1 MVTWE
6 SKEVAEA
13 HLYKSVIHWKSGDKR
28 KEEVRTPPRFEQME
42 TGSIL
47 FTDEKSRFES
57 KRH

>member
-1 MVTWE
+1 M
-6 SKEVAEA
+6 AEA
-13 HLYKSVIHWKSGDKR
+13 HLYKSVIHWKSGDETKG
-28 KEEVRTPPRFEQME
+28 EVRTPPRFEQME